1 MEKITKTIKHSQA
14 LISNIMVSQTTIKAL
29 NSVQAQLVKIPGLT
43 EDQLEQIQAII
54 AKNTQPKIKGTGK
67 KTGYIL
73 FSVEERKRLKDAG
86 ELDGLAFGDVAKLI
100 GKNWRE
106 SDQTLRD
113 DWNAQAKDINEANAP
128 AVQAVPQ
135 ANENIQPVGPDIND
149 SDIHGSDIDGFG
161 DGSGTEVDEP
171 VVQAKPKRGR
181 KPKDKSSDESNSEG
195 EIKQKKRRGRKPKKQ
210 REQVMV
216 SEESDF

>member
-1 MEKITKTIKHSQA
+1 
-14 LISNIMVSQTTIKAL
+14 MVSQTIIKAL

-135 ANENIQPVGPDIND
+135 ANENIQPVGPDSND
-149 SDIHGSDIDGFG
+149 
-161 DGSGTEVDEP
+161 SGTEVDEP

-195 EIKQKKRRGRKPKKQ
+195 EIKQKRRGRKPKKQ

>member
-1 MEKITKTIKHSQA
+1 
-14 LISNIMVSQTTIKAL
+14 MVSQTTIKAL

-73 FSVEERKRLKDAG
+73 FSVEERRRLKDAG
-86 ELDGLAFGDVAKLI
+86 ELDGLAFGDIAKLI

-113 DWNAQAKDINEANAP
+113 DWNYQAKEINEANAP
-128 AVQAVPQ
+128 AVEAVPR
-135 ANENIQPVGPDIND
+135 ANENIQPVAPDISD
-149 SDIHGSDIDGFG
+149 SDINGSDIDGFG
-161 DGSGTEVDEP
+161 HGSGTEVDEP

-181 KPKDKSSDESNSEG
+181 KPKAKSSDESNSEG
-195 EIKQKKRRGRKPKKQ
+195 ENKQKRRGRNPKKQ

>member
-1 MEKITKTIKHSQA
+1 
-14 LISNIMVSQTTIKAL
+14 MVSQTTIKAL

-54 AKNTQPKIKGTGK
+54 TKNTQPKIKGTGK

-86 ELDGLAFGDVAKLI
+86 ELDGLAFGEVAKLI

-106 SDQTLRD
+106 AEQSLRD
-113 DWNAQAKDINEANAP
+113 DWNSQAKQVNDANAK
-128 AVQAVPQ
+128 PQ
-135 ANENIQPVGPDIND
+135 QVQPVQPVQIVSIEENRAYWNQQAENLLESS
-149 SDIHGSDIDGFG
+149 SDMSD
-161 DGSGTEVDEP
+161 E
-171 VVQAKPKRGR
+171 KPKKRRGR
-181 KPKDKSSDESNSEG
+181 KPKVKSSDESNSEG
-195 EIKQKKRRGRKPKKQ
+195 EIKQQKRRGRKPKKQ
-210 REQVMV
+210 REEMV

>member
-1 MEKITKTIKHSQA
+1 
-14 LISNIMVSQTTIKAL
+14 MVSQTIIKAL

-86 ELDGLAFGDVAKLI
+86 ELDGLAFGDIAKLI

-106 SDQTLRD
+106 AEQSLRD
-113 DWNAQAKDINEANAP
+113 DWNCQAKEFNEANAP
-128 AVQAVPQ
+128 AVQAVPE
-135 ANENIQPVGPDIND
+135 AKGIQVQQVFSD
-149 SDIHGSDIDGFG
+149 SDGFDNGSDIN
-161 DGSGTEVDEP
+161 GSENSGSDTEVDEP
-171 VVQAKPKRGR
+171 VVKAKPKKRGR
-181 KPKDKSSDESNSEG
+181 KPKAKSSDESSEG
-195 EIKQKKRRGRKPKKQ
+195 EVKQQKRRGRKPRQ
-210 REQVMV
+210 QSPGFPGRGI
-216 SEESDF
+216 

>member
-1 MEKITKTIKHSQA
+1 
-14 LISNIMVSQTTIKAL
+14 MVSQTIIKAL

-106 SDQTLRD
+106 SDQALRD
-113 DWNAQAKDINEANAP
+113 DWNCQAKEINEANAP
-128 AVQAVPQ
+128 AAEAVPE
-135 ANENIQPVGPDIND
+135 AKGIQVHQVFSD
-149 SDIHGSDIDGFG
+149 SDGFDNGSDIN
-161 DGSGTEVDEP
+161 GSENNSGSDTEVDEP
-171 VVQAKPKRGR
+171 VVKAKPKKRGR
-181 KPKDKSSDESNSEG
+181 KPKAKSSDESSEG
-195 EIKQKKRRGRKPKKQ
+195 EVKQQKRRGRKPRQ
-210 REQVMV
+210 QSPGFPGRGI
-216 SEESDF
+216 

>member
-1 MEKITKTIKHSQA
+1 
-14 LISNIMVSQTTIKAL
+14 MVSQTTIKAL
-29 NSVQAQLVKIPGLT
+29 NSVQAQLVKIPDLT

-54 AKNTQPKIKGTGK
+54 TKNTQPKIKGTGK

-106 SDQTLRD
+106 SEQSLRD
-113 DWNAQAKDINEANAP
+113 DWNFQAKEVNDANAKP
-128 AVQAVPQ
+128 RQ
-135 ANENIQPVGPDIND
+135 E
-149 SDIHGSDIDGFG
+149 
-161 DGSGTEVDEP
+161 EP
-171 VVQAKPKRGR
+171 VQIVSVEENRAYWNQQAQNLLESSPDVSEEKPKKRGR
-181 KPKDKSSDESNSEG
+181 KPKAKSSDESNSEGEIKQKKRRGRKPKVKSSDESNSEG

-210 REQVMV
+210 REEMF

>member
-1 MEKITKTIKHSQA
+1 
-14 LISNIMVSQTTIKAL
+14 MVSHTTIKAL

-106 SDQTLRD
+106 SEQSLRD
-113 DWNAQAKDINEANAP
+113 DWNAQAKEINDANAP
-128 AVQAVPQ
+128 VVPAANQLNEVQRPIA
-135 ANENIQPVGPDIND
+135 DD
-149 SDIHGSDIDGFG
+149 GSDIN
-161 DGSGTEVDEP
+161 GSGINGSDTEVDEP
-171 VVQAKPKRGR
+171 VVEAKPKKRGR
-181 KPKDKSSDESNSEG
+181 KPKAKSSDESSEG
-195 EIKQKKRRGRKPKKQ
+195 EVKQQKRRGRKPKKQ
-210 REQVMV
+210 REEVMV
-216 SEESDF
+216 SESDSEF

>member
-1 MEKITKTIKHSQA
+1 
-14 LISNIMVSQTTIKAL
+14 MVSQTIIKAL

-54 AKNTQPKIKGTGK
+54 TKNTQPKIKGTGK

-86 ELDGLAFGDVAKLI
+86 NLDGLAFGDIAKLI

-113 DWNAQAKDINEANAP
+113 DWNAQAKEINEANAP
-128 AVQAVPQ
+128 AVQSEPEVNDIQVQQ
-135 ANENIQPVGPDIND
+135 AISD
-149 SDIHGSDIDGFG
+149 SDGFG
-161 DGSGTEVDEP
+161 TEADEP

-181 KPKDKSSDESNSEG
+181 KPKAKSSDESSEG
-195 EIKQKKRRGRKPKKQ
+195 EAKQQKRRGRKPKKQ

-216 SEESDF
+216 SEESGSEF

>member
-1 MEKITKTIKHSQA
+1 
-14 LISNIMVSQTTIKAL
+14 MVSQTTIKAL
-29 NSVQAQLVKIPGLT
+29 NSVQAQLIKIPGLT

-54 AKNTQPKIKGTGK
+54 AKNIQPKIKGTGK

-73 FSVEERKRLKDAG
+73 FSVEERKRLKDTG

-106 SDQTLRD
+106 SDQSLRD
-113 DWNAQAKDINEANAP
+113 DWNSQAKEINDANAP
-128 AVQAVPQ
+128 AVEAVPQ
-135 ANENIQPVGPDIND
+135 ANENIQQVA
-149 SDIHGSDIDGFG
+149 SDIDGS
-161 DGSGTEVDEP
+161 DTEVDDPEI
-171 VVQAKPKRGR
+171 QAKPKRGR
-181 KPKDKSSDESNSEG
+181 KPKAKSSDESNSEG

-210 REQVMV
+210 REEVMV

>member
-1 MEKITKTIKHSQA
+1 
-14 LISNIMVSQTTIKAL
+14 MVSQTTIKAL
-29 NSVQAQLVKIPGLT
+29 NSVQAQLIKIPGLT

-106 SDQTLRD
+106 SDQSLRD
-113 DWNAQAKDINEANAP
+113 DWNSQAKEINDANAP
-128 AVQAVPQ
+128 AVQAEPE
-135 ANENIQPVGPDIND
+135 ANENIQQVAP
-149 SDIHGSDIDGFG
+149 DIDGSC

-171 VVQAKPKRGR
+171 VIQAKPKRGR
-181 KPKDKSSDESNSEG
+181 KPNAKSSDESNSEG
-195 EIKQKKRRGRKPKKQ
+195 EVKQQKRRGRKPKKQ
-210 REQVMV
+210 REEVMV

>member
-1 MEKITKTIKHSQA
+1 
-14 LISNIMVSQTTIKAL
+14 MVSQTILKAL
-29 NSVQAQLVKIPGLT
+29 NSVQAQLIKIPGLT

-86 ELDGLAFGDVAKLI
+86 QLDGLAFGDVAKLI

-113 DWNAQAKDINEANAP
+113 DWNAQAKEINEANAP
-128 AVQAVPQ
+128 AVQTEPEVNDIQVQ
-135 ANENIQPVGPDIND
+135 AISDRDGSDIND
-149 SDIHGSDIDGFG
+149 F
-161 DGSGTEVDEP
+161 DGSGTEADEP

-181 KPKDKSSDESNSEG
+181 KPKVKSSDESNSEG
-195 EIKQKKRRGRKPKKQ
+195 ENKQKKRRVRKPKKQ
-210 REQVMV
+210 REEVMV